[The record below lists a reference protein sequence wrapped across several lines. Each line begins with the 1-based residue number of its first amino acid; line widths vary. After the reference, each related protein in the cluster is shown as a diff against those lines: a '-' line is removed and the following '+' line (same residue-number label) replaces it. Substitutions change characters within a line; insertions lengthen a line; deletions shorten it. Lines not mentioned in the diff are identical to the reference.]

1 MLDKELKQ
9 KLHDYIKMNYN
20 GDNTEVVMYNLLL
33 ELQDIFWDVQQEIQE
48 ENN

>member
-1 MLDKELKQ
+1 MLNKELRQ
-9 KLHDYIKMNYN
+9 KLHDYIKMNYD

-33 ELQDIFWDVQQEIQE
+33 ELQDILWDVQQEIQE